1 MPVGRAHPVHP
12 QVMLRRAAILVVA
25 ALALALSACDGPQI
39 SGIAAGFR
47 EDMAPPR
54 SPVANPHDAT
64 FYFNPFPGM
73 PGNTADDLL
82 RRLWK
87 RTEDEGLLI
96 VKRPGGPARFQ
107 IDGTMTAV
115 SEDTTSLIF
124 YVFDIRDVDGRRLHR
139 ISGQQPSGAS
149 LGDPW
154 NAVDKDALDSI
165 ARRFAALL
173 RAWVY
178 ATP

>member
-1 MPVGRAHPVHP
+1 MARAF
-12 QVMLRRAAILVVA
+12 LAFVA
-25 ALALALSACDGPQI
+25 ALLCVSLAACDGPNI
-39 SGIAAGFR
+39 SGIAADFR
-47 EDMAPPR
+47 QDTRPPR
-54 SPVANPHDAT
+54 SPVANPDDAT

-73 PGNTADDLL
+73 PGNIADDLL

-87 RTEDEGLLI
+87 RTEEEGLNI
-96 VKRPGGPARFQ
+96 VKRPGGPARFH
-107 IDGTMTAV
+107 IDGTITAV
-115 SEDTTSLIF
+115 SEDTTSIIF
-124 YVFDIRDVDGRRLHR
+124 YVFDVRDVDGRRLHR
-139 ISGQQPSGAS
+139 ISGQQPSDAS

-154 NAVDKDALDSI
+154 NAVDKGALDAI